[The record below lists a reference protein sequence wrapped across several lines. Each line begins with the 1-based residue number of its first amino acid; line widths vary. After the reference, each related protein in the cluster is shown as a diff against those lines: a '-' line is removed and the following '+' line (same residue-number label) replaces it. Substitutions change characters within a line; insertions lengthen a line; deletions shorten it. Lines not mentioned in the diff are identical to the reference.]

1 MKVKYPEGIT
11 NAKDK
16 TEVLY
21 RMQELLRQEYNSYGE
36 RYRNKEITEK
46 EWNAY
51 KEEFEQK
58 EKPIIEEILAQRE
71 IMKNNKN
78 LNVTLKD
85 NLVE

>member
-1 MKVKYPEGIT
+1 MRVKYPEGIT

-21 RMQELLRQEYNSYGE
+21 RMQELLRQEYNEYGE
-36 RYRNKEITEK
+36 KFRNEEIT
-46 EWNAY
+46 
-51 KEEFEQK
+51 KEEWHQYLK
-58 EKPIIEEILAQRE
+58 EYETKDLAIVSEILSQRE